1 MDLTTKSLLAYF
13 SDRNNY
19 LRISEFDFDGSSD
32 SLGDGTRSEST
43 KTKFLTEIARD
54 IAKHLSKSRP
64 RKKSKKSRIRAPISF
79 GPSDIL

>member
-13 SDRNNY
+13 SDREKYYETSKIFY
-19 LRISEFDFDGSSD
+19 LIEDGQAK
-32 SLGDGTRSEST
+32 GEE
-43 KTKFLTEIARD
+43 KTKLLTALSRD

-64 RKKSKKSRIRAPISF
+64 RKKSKKSRIRTPISF